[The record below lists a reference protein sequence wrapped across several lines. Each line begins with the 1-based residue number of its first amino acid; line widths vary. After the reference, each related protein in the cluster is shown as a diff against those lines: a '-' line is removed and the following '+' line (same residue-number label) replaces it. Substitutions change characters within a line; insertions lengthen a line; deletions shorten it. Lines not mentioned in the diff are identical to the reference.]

1 MRARIHGNGYDSRG
15 NGVFLD
21 NEFRPRLTAQNLRS
35 RPVDVPVNATPF
47 LAKHRAGGAGA
58 EKDIAEIEKG
68 IGIQFPART
77 GRTIPIQSIAGFF
90 AGVPSTKLMRPSST
104 D

>member
-1 MRARIHGNGYDSRG
+1 MLLPFWRNI
-15 NGVFLD
+15 VLD
-21 NEFRPRLTAQNLRS
+21 N
-35 RPVDVPVNATPF
+35 V
-47 LAKHRAGGAGA
+47 GGAGA